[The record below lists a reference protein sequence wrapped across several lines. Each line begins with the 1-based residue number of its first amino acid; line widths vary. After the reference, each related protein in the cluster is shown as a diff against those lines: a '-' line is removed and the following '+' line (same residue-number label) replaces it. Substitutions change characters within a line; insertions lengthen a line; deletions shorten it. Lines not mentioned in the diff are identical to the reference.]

1 MGRGHLNKVMIA
13 GSNESAYDFIF
24 LSMIKMQIKELVV
37 LNLPGLEKN
46 VIEDLSYT
54 ESIFPNGALKIGNEK
69 DFHDTDLLVITAIE
83 ERIEGETDHDYLK
96 RNIKLIRKI
105 VNQAMANSFDGMVLV
120 ASEPSDIFTY
130 LIWKFSGL
138 PKERIFGIGTYFDT
152 IYFQNMLSKFFKIS
166 VHDVKGYI
174 VGGSQKNQKIAI
186 WSRSYVGGTP
196 VLGLTVDSDNAFN
209 QEAMFKMEEM
219 ILKRY
224 DDNAVCR
231 TGYTNAATLAKLVQL
246 ISNNEEAIVPLVHLV
261 DIDEYK
267 AIPLSL
273 PILLGENGISASYE
287 LGFSDDERQ
296 EILGVAK
303 QIREQLDI
311 IEQGK

>member
-1 MGRGHLNKVMIA
+1 MGRGHLSKVMVA
-13 GSNESAYDFIF
+13 GNNRTAYDFTF
-24 LSMIKMQIKELVV
+24 LSMLRMKIKELVLLDV
-37 LNLPGLEKN
+37 PELDMAIFK
-46 VIEDLSYT
+46 DLTYT
-54 ESIFPNGALKIGNEK
+54 EAIFPHTTLKIGNEK
-69 DFHDTDLLVITAIE
+69 DFQDTDLLIITACE
-83 ERIEGETDHDYLK
+83 ERNEDETDKEYLR
-96 RNIKLIRKI
+96 RNIKLVRKI
-105 VNQAMANSFDGMVLV
+105 INQAMANSFDGMVII
-120 ASEPSDIFTY
+120 ATEPTDIFTY

-138 PKERIFGIGTYFDT
+138 PKERIFGLGTYFDT

-267 AIPLSL
+267 ASPLSL
-273 PILLGENGISASYE
+273 PILLGVQF
-287 LGFSDDERQ
+287 L
-296 EILGVAK
+296 
-303 QIREQLDI
+303 QLF
-311 IEQGK
+311 

>member
-1 MGRGHLNKVMIA
+1 MGRGHLSKVMVA
-13 GSNESAYDFIF
+13 GNNRTAYDFTF
-24 LSMIKMQIKELVV
+24 LSMLRMKIKELVLLDV
-37 LNLPGLEKN
+37 PELDMAIFK
-46 VIEDLSYT
+46 DLTYT
-54 ESIFPNGALKIGNEK
+54 EAIFPHTTLKIGNEK
-69 DFHDTDLLVITAIE
+69 DFQDTDLLIITACE
-83 ERIEGETDHDYLK
+83 ERNEDETDKEYLR
-96 RNIKLIRKI
+96 RNIKLVRKI
-105 VNQAMANSFDGMVLV
+105 INQAMANSFDGMVII
-120 ASEPSDIFTY
+120 ATEPTDIFTY

-138 PKERIFGIGTYFDT
+138 PKERIFGLGTYFDT

>member
-1 MGRGHLNKVMIA
+1 MGRGHLSKVMVA
-13 GSNESAYDFIF
+13 GNNRTAYDFTF
-24 LSMIKMQIKELVV
+24 LSMLRMKIKELVLLDV
-37 LNLPGLEKN
+37 PELDMAIFK
-46 VIEDLSYT
+46 DLTYT
-54 ESIFPNGALKIGNEK
+54 EAIFPHTTLKIGNEK
-69 DFHDTDLLVITAIE
+69 EFHDTDLLIITACE
-83 ERIEGETDHDYLK
+83 ERKEDETDKEYLK
-96 RNIKLIRKI
+96 RNIKLVRKI
-105 VNQAMANSFDGMVLV
+105 INQAMANSFDGMVII
-120 ASEPSDIFTY
+120 ATEPTDIFTY

-138 PKERIFGIGTYFDT
+138 PKERIFGLGTYFDT

-166 VHDVKGYI
+166 FHDVKGYI

-196 VLGLTVDSDNAFN
+196 VLGLTVNSENAFN

-224 DDNAVCR
+224 DDNMLCQ

-261 DIDEYK
+261 DMDDYK

>member
-1 MGRGHLNKVMIA
+1 MGRGHLSKVMVA
-13 GSNESAYDFIF
+13 GNNRTAYDFTF
-24 LSMIKMQIKELVV
+24 LSMLRMKIKELVLLDV
-37 LNLPGLEKN
+37 PELDMAIFK
-46 VIEDLSYT
+46 DLTYT
-54 ESIFPNGALKIGNEK
+54 EAIFPHTTLKIGNEK
-69 DFHDTDLLVITAIE
+69 DFQDTDLLIITACE
-83 ERIEGETDHDYLK
+83 ERNEDETDKEYLR
-96 RNIKLIRKI
+96 RNIKLVRKI
-105 VNQAMANSFDGMVLV
+105 INQAMANSFDGMVII
-120 ASEPSDIFTY
+120 ATEPTDIFTY

-138 PKERIFGIGTYFDT
+138 PKERIFGLGTYFDT

-246 ISNNEEAIVPLVHLV
+246 IINNEEAIVPLVHLV

>member
-1 MGRGHLNKVMIA
+1 
-13 GSNESAYDFIF
+13 
-24 LSMIKMQIKELVV
+24 
-37 LNLPGLEKN
+37 
-46 VIEDLSYT
+46 
-54 ESIFPNGALKIGNEK
+54 
-69 DFHDTDLLVITAIE
+69 
-83 ERIEGETDHDYLK
+83 
-96 RNIKLIRKI
+96 
-105 VNQAMANSFDGMVLV
+105 
-120 ASEPSDIFTY
+120 
-130 LIWKFSGL
+130 
-138 PKERIFGIGTYFDT
+138 
-152 IYFQNMLSKFFKIS
+152 
-166 VHDVKGYI
+166 
-174 VGGSQKNQKIAI
+174 
-186 WSRSYVGGTP
+186 
-196 VLGLTVDSDNAFN
+196 
-209 QEAMFKMEEM
+209 M

-224 DDNAVCR
+224 DDNMLCQ

-261 DIDEYK
+261 DMDDYK

>member
-1 MGRGHLNKVMIA
+1 MGRGHLSKVMVA
-13 GSNESAYDFIF
+13 GNNRTAYDFTF
-24 LSMIKMQIKELVV
+24 LSMLRMKIKELVLLDV
-37 LNLPGLEKN
+37 PELDMAIFK
-46 VIEDLSYT
+46 DLTYT
-54 ESIFPNGALKIGNEK
+54 EAIFPHTTLKIGNEK
-69 DFHDTDLLVITAIE
+69 DFQDTDLLIITACE
-83 ERIEGETDHDYLK
+83 ERNEDETDKEYLR
-96 RNIKLIRKI
+96 RNIKLVRKI
-105 VNQAMANSFDGMVLV
+105 INQAMANSFDGMVII
-120 ASEPSDIFTY
+120 ATEPTDIFTY

-138 PKERIFGIGTYFDT
+138 PKERIFGLGTYFDT

-231 TGYTNAATLAKLVQL
+231 TGYTNAATLTKLVQL
-246 ISNNEEAIVPLVHLV
+246 VSNNEEAIVPLVHLV

>member
-1 MGRGHLNKVMIA
+1 MGRGHLSKVMVA
-13 GSNESAYDFIF
+13 GNNRTAYDFTF
-24 LSMIKMQIKELVV
+24 LSMLRMKIKELVLLDV
-37 LNLPGLEKN
+37 PELDMAIFK
-46 VIEDLSYT
+46 DLTYT
-54 ESIFPNGALKIGNEK
+54 EAIFPHTTLKIGNEK
-69 DFHDTDLLVITAIE
+69 DFQDTDLLIITACE
-83 ERIEGETDHDYLK
+83 ERNEDETDKEYLR
-96 RNIKLIRKI
+96 RNIKLVRKI
-105 VNQAMANSFDGMVLV
+105 INQAMANSFDGMVII
-120 ASEPSDIFTY
+120 ATEPTDIFTY

-138 PKERIFGIGTYFDT
+138 PKERIFGLGTYFDT

-231 TGYTNAATLAKLVQL
+231 TGYTNAATLAKLCEF
-246 ISNNEEAIVPLVHLV
+246 ISKIGRGNV
-261 DIDEYK
+261 IDLYK
-267 AIPLSL
+267 
-273 PILLGENGISASYE
+273 
-287 LGFSDDERQ
+287 
-296 EILGVAK
+296 K
-303 QIREQLDI
+303 
-311 IEQGK
+311 K

>member
-1 MGRGHLNKVMIA
+1 MGRGHLSKVMVA
-13 GSNESAYDFIF
+13 GNNRTAYDFTF
-24 LSMIKMQIKELVV
+24 LSMLRMKIKELVLLDV
-37 LNLPGLEKN
+37 PELDMAIFK
-46 VIEDLSYT
+46 DLTYT
-54 ESIFPNGALKIGNEK
+54 EAIFPHTTLKIGNEK
-69 DFHDTDLLVITAIE
+69 EFRDTDLLIITACE
-83 ERIEGETDHDYLK
+83 ERKEDETDKEYLK
-96 RNIKLIRKI
+96 RNIKLVRKI
-105 VNQAMANSFDGMVLV
+105 INQAMANSFDGMVII
-120 ASEPSDIFTY
+120 ATEPTDIFTY

-138 PKERIFGIGTYFDT
+138 PKERIFGLGTYFDT

-186 WSRSYVGGTP
+186 WSRTYVGGTP
-196 VLGLTVDSDNAFN
+196 VLGLTVNSENAFN

-224 DDNAVCR
+224 DDNMLCQ

-261 DIDEYK
+261 DMDDYK
-267 AIPLSL
+267 DIPLSL